1 VNDAMDDQERRARE
15 SEDRWEREFGPPIS
29 PLRKWLTG
37 LFIIAAFFAIIA
49 LALISGPTR

>member
-1 VNDAMDDQERRARE
+1 MDDQERRARE

-37 LFIIAAFFAIIA
+37 LFVIAAFFAIIA